1 MTVASAPASSA
12 NLGPG
17 FDVLAVALGL
27 RCSVDVH
34 PDAAWAVRSEGNADD
49 STTTMVRSIADA
61 IVPGAGPFS
70 VRIGGDIPVACG
82 LGSSAALL
90 VATAAAMQSAICVD
104 VDRDA
109 IFRAA
114 SEVEGHPDNV
124 AAATLGGAVMVGPS
138 GAIRS
143 LDVHPSLVVL
153 VAVPNGTVSTRS
165 ARAVLEDP
173 VDRALASRTAARL
186 GFLIEGLRTADPAL
200 LAEAAGDELHERARE
215 AVSPLT
221 NELVA
226 SARAAG
232 AVHAA
237 WSGSG
242 PAALALVTDATEVAV
257 RLTWEAVLGGADRII
272 APGIDQRGLVLG

>member
-1 MTVASAPASSA
+1 MTSASAPASSA

-27 RCSVDVH
+27 RCSVEVNLAD
-34 PDAAWAVRSEGNADD
+34 AWAVRSEVHADD
-49 STTTMVRSIADA
+49 ATTTMVRSIADA
-61 IVPGAGPFS
+61 IVPRAGPFA
-70 VRIGGDIPVACG
+70 VQIGGDIPVARG

-90 VATAAAMQSAICVD
+90 VAAAAAMQSAIRVN
-104 VDRDA
+104 VDRD
-109 IFRAA
+109 IIIRMA

-124 AAATLGGAVMVGPS
+124 AAATFGGAVMVGPS
-138 GAIRS
+138 GAVRG
-143 LDVHPSLVVL
+143 LEVHPSLVVL
-153 VAVPNGTVSTRS
+153 VAVPDDTLSTHS
-165 ARAVLEDP
+165 ARAVLKDP

-186 GFLIEGLRTADPAL
+186 GFLIEGLRTADPTL
-200 LAEAAGDELHERARE
+200 LGEAAGDEMHEPARA

-221 NELVA
+221 NQLVTA
-226 SARAAG
+226 ARSAG

-242 PAALALVTDATEVAV
+242 PAALALVTAATEAV
-257 RLTWEAVLGGADRII
+257 VRMAWEAVLGGADRII